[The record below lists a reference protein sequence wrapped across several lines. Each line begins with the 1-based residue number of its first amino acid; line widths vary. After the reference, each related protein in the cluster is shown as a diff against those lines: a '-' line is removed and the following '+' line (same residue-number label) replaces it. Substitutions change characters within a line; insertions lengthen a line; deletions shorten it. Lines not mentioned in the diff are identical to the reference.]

1 VTPTGCPS
9 FPSDIANAAL
19 FFLSPASHQITGQTL
34 IVDGG
39 WTATSPEPQSQFV
52 DKTK

>member
-1 VTPTGCPS
+1 VTPTGRPAY
-9 FPSDIANAAL
+9 PRDIANAAL
-19 FFLSPASHQITGQTL
+19 FFLSPASGHITGQTL

-39 WTATSPEPQSQFV
+39 WSATSPEPKSQFV

>member
-1 VTPTGCPS
+1 M
-9 FPSDIANAAL
+9 ANAAL
-19 FFLSPASHQITGQTL
+19 FFLSPSASHITGQTL

-39 WTATSPEPQSQFV
+39 WSATSPEPKSKYV